1 MKFNKLSLAIVLAL
15 STALGGCVS
24 NLSGDTYSREDARR
38 VQTVMLGTIVALRP
52 VQIEGTKTPIG
63 AIAGAGIGGVA
74 GSTIGGG
81 SGSIITTIIGAV
93 GGGLLGAYGESLMTR
108 SNGVEITFNLD
119 NGMTRSVVQ
128 QVQANERFSVGDRIR
143 IMNLNGQT
151 RVTHMY

>member
-1 MKFNKLSLAIVLAL
+1 MNLSKISLAVILAF
-15 STALGGCVS
+15 SATLGGCVS
-24 NLSGDTYSREDARR
+24 NLGGDVYSRDDARQ

-74 GSTIGGG
+74 GSTMGGG
-81 SGSIITTIIGAV
+81 TGSIITTIVGAV

-119 NGMTRSVVQ
+119 SGVTRSVVQ
-128 QVQANERFSVGDRIR
+128 QVQANERFSIGDRIR

-151 RVTHMY
+151 RVTRM

>member
-1 MKFNKLSLAIVLAL
+1 MKAKNISLVAILAL
-15 STALGGCVS
+15 TSALGGCMS
-24 NLSGDTYSREDARR
+24 NLGGDVYSREDARR

-74 GSTIGGG
+74 GSTMGGG

-93 GGGLLGAYGESLMTR
+93 GGGLLGAYGENLMTR

-151 RVTHMY
+151 RVTHM